1 MNRKTELSVE
11 GVRALYGDDTAH
23 DFDHALRVLSTAE
36 RIAAAEGADADVVRA
51 AALLHDIG
59 RDEERRCGGDHARI
73 GSARAREVLAD
84 WPAPRVDAVCHAIET
99 HRFRSGGPPETL
111 EAKVVHDADKLD
123 AIGAIGVA
131 RAFAYGG
138 VHGRRL
144 WAEDGEGEH
153 TSLQEFRIKLQRVKE
168 RLFTEGAREIADA
181 RHGFMVAFFERMG
194 EEVRGRA

>member
-1 MNRKTELSVE
+1 MAQDFELSVDR
-11 GVRALYGDDTAH
+11 VRALYGDDTAH
-23 DFDHALRVLSTAE
+23 DFDHALRVLCTAE
-36 RIAAAEGADADVVRA
+36 RIGVTEGADPVVIRA

-59 RDEERRCGGDHARI
+59 RDEERRHGGDHAVI
-73 GSARAREVLAD
+73 GAARAREVLAG
-84 WPAPRVDAVCHAIET
+84 WPPDRVEAVCHAIAT

-111 EAKVVHDADKLD
+111 EAQVVHDADKLD

-144 WAEDGEGEH
+144 WAEDDEGEH
-153 TSLQEFRIKLQRVKE
+153 TSLQEFRVKLRRVKD
-168 RLFTEGAREIADA
+168 RLFTDAAKDIARG
-181 RHGFMVAFFERMG
+181 RHATMVRFFERMG